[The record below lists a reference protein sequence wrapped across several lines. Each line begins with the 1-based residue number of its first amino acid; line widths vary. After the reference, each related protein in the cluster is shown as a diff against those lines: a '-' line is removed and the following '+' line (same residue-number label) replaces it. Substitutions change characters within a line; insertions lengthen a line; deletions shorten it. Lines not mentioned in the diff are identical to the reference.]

1 MFNRYL
7 FQENL
12 NATGDLLDME
22 SLHFGEDYRLFI
34 NSLSD
39 NSVSNDSR
47 NRSKKF
53 RRKNKRRDVSCEN
66 CSLQLTNVEQR
77 FQLTDSLPY
86 ESQSEAEFDDQYLVV
101 SRSQRQIH
109 AVEDRVNDFLSR
121 GFVDTQDLKEYVR
134 ISLSIR
140 LIIS

>member
-1 MFNRYL
+1 
-7 FQENL
+7 
-12 NATGDLLDME
+12 ME

-66 CSLQLTNVEQR
+66 CSLQLTNVEQQ

-134 ISLSIR
+134 IH
-140 LIIS
+140 

>member
-66 CSLQLTNVEQR
+66 CSLELKLT
-77 FQLTDSLPY
+77 
-86 ESQSEAEFDDQYLVV
+86 
-101 SRSQRQIH
+101 
-109 AVEDRVNDFLSR
+109 LSNN
-121 GFVDTQDLKEYVR
+121 F
-134 ISLSIR
+134 S
-140 LIIS
+140 